1 MLENFVSIEIKK
13 GVFEEKTKLNLF
25 SSNNDIV
32 KKISLIFGGNGSG
45 KSTITKGFYNILDD
59 SSESMNLLD
68 KDGNKLNIS
77 EEFKNII
84 HIFNEDFIENNI
96 RIDEEG
102 LNSIVVM
109 GSLKDIDEKIKLL
122 ELNLAENNEKKEKQR
137 EILGKYLD
145 CKNILSPDYYIN
157 EMINSL
163 KNNSC
168 WSSRD
173 SQLKGNK
180 TNSKV
185 KKNAYEQFINLK
197 PNKERDE
204 LMEEYNKNYL
214 YLEEARS
221 GRKKIEENVP
231 LLKEYM
237 SVEKDIWNSLSEKI
251 EKPKLS
257 DREKNLIRILDELE
271 GSKKLSNIKLYFSKS
286 DSDVC
291 PYCFQKVEKKYADEL
306 VSSIE
311 KILNKKVITHQEY
324 LKSLKMNT
332 CEINLSVFKKEF
344 PELVEQ
350 CENKI
355 KELNTIIKDVNELI
369 DKKIENPY
377 IPISR
382 VDLNLEITYEQCEK
396 LLLELAREIDIYN
409 NEIIDTKTI
418 LSKLEEINNEIAYH
432 DIIDDYKKYVQQN
445 QEKCKEERKLEE
457 INNELH
463 EIKTKIN
470 TLNAEKNSI
479 HIAMNEI
486 NNDLKYIFF
495 SENRLK
501 ISYENSKYVI
511 YSHGKPVRPEN
522 ISVGER
528 NAIALCYYFNK
539 IMENKNESEVYGK
552 EYLLVIDDPIS
563 SFDMGNRI
571 GILSYLKYKVGN
583 FLKGNNKS
591 KFILFTHDMHVF
603 YDISHAF
610 TELISVEEKIKENKA
625 KKYINFLELKN
636 KEIHSFDVGK
646 RNEYST
652 LFKTIYRYALDGE
665 LEYSEN
671 IGNILRKVVEA
682 FGTFLYKKGISQLSL
697 DNEIMNKLST
707 EERNY
712 YENLMY
718 RLVLNTGSHLE
729 EKVKTIND
737 MNFFDF
743 ISDNEKQKTARDIIC
758 FMYKLN
764 DLHVLFH
771 LSELEEVQEVQKNI
785 TVWCTNRKL

>member
-1 MLENFVSIEIKK
+1 MLEDFVSIEIKK

-25 SSNNDIV
+25 SSNNNIV

-68 KDGNKLNIS
+68 KDGNKLHIS
-77 EEFKNII
+77 EELKNII

-122 ELNLAENNEKKEKQR
+122 ELNLAENNEKKEKQKKV
-137 EILGKYLD
+137 LDKYLD

-157 EMINSL
+157 EMTNNL
-163 KNNSC
+163 KTSSC

-185 KKNAYEQFINLK
+185 KKNTYEQFINLK

-204 LMEEYNKNYL
+204 LLEDYNKNYL
-214 YLEEARS
+214 CLEEARA
-221 GRKKIEENVP
+221 GRNKIEENVP
-231 LLKEYM
+231 LLKEYK
-237 SVEKDIWNSLSEKI
+237 SIEKDIWNALSEKI

-257 DREKNLIRILDELE
+257 DREKKLILILDELE
-271 GSKKLSNIKLYFSKS
+271 GSKKLYDIKSYFSKS

-291 PYCFQKVEKKYADEL
+291 PYCFQNVEKEYADEL

-311 KILNKKVITHQEY
+311 RILNKKVIAHQEY
-324 LKSLKMNT
+324 LSSLKPNA

-355 KELNTIIKDVNELI
+355 KELNIIIKDVNELV

-377 IPISR
+377 VPISR
-382 VDLNLEITYEQCEK
+382 VDLNLETTYEQCEK
-396 LLLELAREIDIYN
+396 LLLELTGERDTYN
-409 NEIIDTKTI
+409 NEIIDEKTI
-418 LSKLEEINNEIAYH
+418 ISKLVEINNEIAYY
-432 DIIDDYKKYVQQN
+432 DIVDDYKKYVQQN
-445 QEKCKEERKLEE
+445 QEKHIEERKLGE
-457 INNELH
+457 INKEHH
-463 EIKTKIN
+463 EIQNNISK
-470 TLNAEKNSI
+470 LNAEKNSI

-486 NNDLKYIFF
+486 NDDLKYIFF

-571 GILSYLKYKVGN
+571 GILSYLKYKIGN

-625 KKYINFLELKN
+625 KKFINFLELKN
-636 KEIHSFDVGK
+636 KEIHPFDAGK

-665 LEYSEN
+665 LQYSEN

-697 DNEIMNKLST
+697 DNEIMSKLST

-771 LSELEEVQEVQKNI
+771 LSELEEVQENI
-785 TVWCTNRKL
+785 EEWCTNRKL